1 MTVEEK
7 KCHDLT
13 IVSINGSLEASS
25 VPGFMKSSPALTDS
39 QSIVI
44 DLAGVDFLDS
54 SGLGCLVTIA
64 RKKREQG
71 GDVRLACLNEK
82 LRRVFEVTQAFRL
95 FDIYDDA
102 ESAATTAA
110 NK

>member
-1 MTVEEK
+1 MTVNEK
-7 KCHDLT
+7 KCKGIT
-13 IVSINGSLEASS
+13 IVSLNGSLDAASA
-25 VPGFMKSSPALTDS
+25 PGVLNSSSALTDT

-44 DLAGVDFLDS
+44 DLSGVDFLDS
-54 SGLGCLVTIA
+54 SGLGCLVGIA

-82 LRRVFEVTQAFRL
+82 LRKVFDITRASRL

-102 ESAATTAA
+102 EYAAGTAA
-110 NK
+110 KK